1 MTDRIYK
8 THGVDVLDDMIRH
21 LSEAL
26 RDVGL
31 SPDVAED
38 AGVETFNRLSCH
50 WGGQLIYFPKGVR
63 VRVSRRNR
71 AIYSDFDGHNQTAC
85 LGACMVDSQESPFQP
100 SHARHCALQLVH
112 PEPLLIW
119 GAKFY

>member
-71 AIYSDFDGHNQTAC
+71 AIYSDFDGHNHVA
-85 LGACMVDSQESPFQP
+85 L
-100 SHARHCALQLVH
+100 ARKYNLTLQRIYQVVKLCRHEDINNRQLQLFQQ
-112 PEPLLIW
+112 L
-119 GAKFY
+119 A